1 MEKRAQACLPK
12 EKNSD
17 SKKGIITTCS
27 WKPSSHSNY
36 ILQIK
41 MLFGFTLSFRDNPF
55 LNEFEINA
63 VDVQKA
69 LPKMIPAMIHLWK

>member
-1 MEKRAQACLPK
+1 
-12 EKNSD
+12 
-17 SKKGIITTCS
+17 
-27 WKPSSHSNY
+27 
-36 ILQIK
+36 
-41 MLFGFTLSFRDNPF
+41 LSFRDNPF